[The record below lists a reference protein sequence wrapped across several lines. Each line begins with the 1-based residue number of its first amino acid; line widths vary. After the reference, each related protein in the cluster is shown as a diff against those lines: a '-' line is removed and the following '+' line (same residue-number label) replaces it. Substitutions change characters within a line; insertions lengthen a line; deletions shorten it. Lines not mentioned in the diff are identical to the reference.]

1 MVDRMVLVE
10 SWAIEGS
17 VATLWG
23 DSLTSVDWRSVA
35 LGKIGEEVVSGD
47 TMIVKSSVTDWTD
60 CPACLLPL
68 RTIWTST
75 PEMFS

>member
-1 MVDRMVLVE
+1 VVFVE

-17 VATLWG
+17 VASLGG
-23 DSLTSVDWRSVA
+23 DSLTLVDWRSVA
-35 LGKIGEEVVSGD
+35 LGKTGEEVVSSD
-47 TMIVKSSVTDWTD
+47 TMTVKSSVTGWTD
-60 CPACLLPL
+60 CPTCPLLL

>member
-1 MVDRMVLVE
+1 MGRVVFVE

-17 VATLWG
+17 VASLGG

-35 LGKIGEEVVSGD
+35 LGKTGEEVVSGD
-47 TMIVKSSVTDWTD
+47 TMTVKSSVTDWTD
-60 CPACLLPL
+60 CLACLLPL